1 MLQAAPFQVT
11 TVILLKSVK
20 LRLHQVASGL
30 PSASELLQLPV
41 IDRRTSRVNATGFH
55 IFVNA
60 DVEDHAYAVTDV

>member
-1 MLQAAPFQVT
+1 M
-11 TVILLKSVK
+11 
-20 LRLHQVASGL
+20 
-30 PSASELLQLPV
+30 PV